1 MYTLLWLAVLV
12 GAATAIIWWGSI
24 ALETATDRLALHYGL
39 PAIVQGSI
47 LTAVGSSFP
56 EIASV
61 VIATLRYGEFEL
73 GVAAIV
79 GSALFNVLVIPAVA
93 ALVNRET
100 LESNRALVYREAQ
113 FYIISVATLL
123 LTFSLAVIYFPSDD
137 GALFGE
143 ITRLLALFP
152 LALYGLYIFIQYQE
166 AADYRADLSPPE
178 INVGKQWAAL
188 ALSLLA
194 ILVGVEILV
203 GAAVDL
209 GIYFDT
215 PSFLWGITIIAAATS
230 LPDAIISIRASR
242 SGDSTISL
250 ANVFGSNIF
259 DLLVAIPVG
268 VLLAG
273 ATPIDFGVAAPLMG
287 FLVVAT
293 IIVFAAARTDFA
305 LTNREAWLLISVYV
319 LFVGWMLL
327 ESTGVTNILL

>member
-1 MYTLLWLAVLV
+1 MYTLLWLGVLV
-12 GAATAIIWWGSI
+12 CAATGLIWWGSL
-24 ALETATDRLALHYGL
+24 ALETATDRLALYYGL

-47 LTAVGSSFP
+47 LTAIGSSFP
-56 EIASV
+56 EVASV

-79 GSALFNVLVIPAVA
+79 GSALFNVLLIPAVA
-93 ALVNRET
+93 ALVARDT

-113 FYIISVATLL
+113 FYIIAVATLL

-137 GALFGE
+137 GPLFGE

-166 AADYRADLSPPE
+166 TVEYQASVTSPKV
-178 INVGKQWAAL
+178 NVLKQWVAL
-188 ALSLLA
+188 AFALIA

-209 GIYFDT
+209 GTYFDT
-215 PSFLWGITIIAAATS
+215 PSFLWGITMIAAATS

-242 SGDSTISL
+242 SGNSTISL

-273 ATPIDFGVAAPLMG
+273 ATPVDFGVAAPLMG
-287 FLVVAT
+287 FLVAAT
-293 IIVFAAARTDFA
+293 IIMFATARTDFE
-305 LTNREAWLLISVYV
+305 LTNREAWLLIGVYT